1 MYLRHAN
8 VSTPSFANSSLWTAT
23 FNSPEIL
30 LHWNCWPQYFTLCIQ
45 SFADSF
51 IVKWLLQWLPTE
63 YSLFLR
69 MSEALWEMFAL
80 FFSHIGTSE
89 NHWKDIWWWQLALGS
104 TWLKLWALK
113 VYPLLLKCQRNS
125 WLTVCVC
132 TKFSMPLTFQYF
144 SVNHSFVFWWLR
156 GRSDSRAL
164 LHLDD
169 EVEIN
174 LGCVFRKRNYLKDTV
189 SIVITDELLWNV
201 NDSIVSY
208 VFRVDAFFPIFV
220 HGASISHAKDSL
232 YR

>member
-1 MYLRHAN
+1 MNSYFQFTWNFTALKLLAAVFYFMYSVICWFIYCEMTVTVVAN
-8 VSTPSFANSSLWTAT
+8 RVFT
-23 FNSPEIL
+23 FFKDVRGS
-30 LHWNCWPQYFTLCIQ
+30 
-45 SFADSF
+45 
-51 IVKWLLQWLPTE
+51 V
-63 YSLFLR
+63 
-69 MSEALWEMFAL
+69 EMFAL

-89 NHWKDIWWWQLALGS
+89 NHWEDIWWWQLALGS

-208 VFRVDAFFPIFV
+208 VFRIDAFFPIFV
-220 HGASISHAKDSL
+220 HGASISHAKDFL